1 MYIHWS
7 FSLGCSH
14 TVFVVPNSID
24 REVVMRYVHASTL
37 VVDLVAKF
45 SKKLLA
51 VYEVT

>member
-24 REVVMRYVHASTL
+24 REVVMQLMQYAHASTL

-45 SKKLLA
+45 
-51 VYEVT
+51 YY